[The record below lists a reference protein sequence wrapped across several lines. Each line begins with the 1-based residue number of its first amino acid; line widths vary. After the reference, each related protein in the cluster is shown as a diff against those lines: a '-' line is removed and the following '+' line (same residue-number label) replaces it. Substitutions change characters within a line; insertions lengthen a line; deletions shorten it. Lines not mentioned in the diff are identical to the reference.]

1 MVIIELEEINGK
13 SEKSLFLQT
22 LWESHRLRTLSGRP
36 KYNLETN
43 TVSNFVDVRRS
54 VLRFD
59 NNNKKV
65 DLLKRINFAA
75 FGIRKLKM

>member
-1 MVIIELEEINGK
+1 MITELGEINGK
-13 SEKSLFLQT
+13 SEKSLFLPT

-43 TVSNFVDVRRS
+43 TVSSFVDVRKS

-59 NNNKKV
+59 NNKKV
-65 DLLKRINFAA
+65 GLLKRMNFAA
-75 FGIRKLKM
+75 FGQYSM

>member
-1 MVIIELEEINGK
+1 MVITELEEISGK

-22 LWESHRLRTLSGRP
+22 LLESHRLRTLSGRP

-43 TVSNFVDVRRS
+43 TVSNFVDVHRF

-59 NNNKKV
+59 NNKKV
-65 DLLKRINFAA
+65 GLLKRMNFTA
-75 FGIRKLKM
+75 FGQYSM